1 MMNKP
6 SVEQQSCP
14 LGCESSRFN
23 ISSMIDYSDKRYC
36 NIDLG
41 DDHPRPKCIQRNK
54 NKMTTSFSHLS
65 LSVQFQHP
73 QIYTTIEEKE
83 LCSFSELLAEIG
95 GFIGLLIGVSCMYL
109 LGLMN

>member
-41 DDHPRPKCIQRNK
+41 DDHPRPKYIQRNK
-54 NKMTTSFSHLS
+54 NKMTTSFSQLS
-65 LSVQFQHP
+65 QHP

-83 LCSFSELLAEIG
+83 LYSFSELLAEIG